1 MKGISIHIDEMIFDN
16 TYCNNNF
23 KFGVENDILKMMV

>member
-1 MKGISIHIDEMIFDN
+1 MSGISIPIDEMIFDN

-23 KFGVENDILKMMV
+23 KFGLQEEVV